1 MTLSRV
7 FSRIFA
13 VVAKE
18 FIQMRRDR
26 LTFAMMVGIPLMQL
40 LLFGYAI
47 NTDPRHLP
55 TLVEM
60 GDHGPLSRAIVQA
73 METSTYF
80 EIIGVVDDPGEAGEA
95 LQTGEALFVVTIPAH
110 FERDLLR
117 GERPQILLDADATDP
132 VAAGAGIGA
141 FPTIVSEA
149 LAPLTGGRAPAAET
163 VVHRRYNPAG
173 RTELN
178 IVPGLLGVILT
189 MTMVMMTSMAI
200 TKERERGTLEGLLST
215 PARPFEVMIGKVTP
229 YVFVGFL
236 QVVLM
241 LVLAWTLFGVPFRG
255 SALAFVLATG
265 LFILVN
271 LSLGFLFSTLAKSQM
286 QAMQMTFFMFLPS
299 ILLSGFM
306 FPFKG
311 MPDWAQFI
319 GECLPLTH
327 YLRAVREVMLKH
339 AGLAEVWSDLWPLL
353 IILSV
358 IAAAAMARYQ
368 RTLD

>member
-1 MTLSRV
+1 MRLFRVLSR
-7 FSRIFA
+7 IGA
-13 VVAKE
+13 VIAKE

-60 GDHGPLSRAIVQA
+60 GDHGPASRAILQA

-80 EIIGVVDDPGEAGEA
+80 DIQGVIEHPDEATEA
-95 LQTGEALFVVTIPAH
+95 LRTGEALFVVTIPPH
-110 FERDLLR
+110 FERDLAR
-117 GERPQILLDADATDP
+117 GERPQILLDVDATDP

-141 FPTIVSEA
+141 FPTIVREA
-149 LAPLTGGRAPAAET
+149 VAPHVGAARPSVET
-163 VVHRRYNPAG
+163 IVHRRYNPAG

-189 MTMVMMTSMAI
+189 MTMVMMTAMAI
-200 TKERERGTLEGLLST
+200 TKERERGTLEALLST
-215 PARPFEVMIGKVTP
+215 PARPFEVMVGKVVP

-255 SALAFVLATG
+255 NALAFSLATA

-271 LSLGFLFSTLAKSQM
+271 LSLGFLFSTLARNQM
-286 QAMQMTFFMFLPS
+286 QAMQMTFFIFLPS

-311 MPDWAQFI
+311 MPGWAQFI

-327 YLRAVREVMLKH
+327 YLRAVREVMLKY
-339 AGLAEVWSDLWPLL
+339 ADLSDVWGDIWPML
-353 IILSV
+353 IILAA
-358 IAAAAMARYQ
+358 IATLALTRYQ